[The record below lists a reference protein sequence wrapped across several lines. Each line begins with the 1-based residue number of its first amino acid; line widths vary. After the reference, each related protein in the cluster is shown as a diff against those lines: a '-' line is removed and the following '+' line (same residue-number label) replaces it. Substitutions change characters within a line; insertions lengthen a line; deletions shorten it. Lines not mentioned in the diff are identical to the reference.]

1 MERYNIKNVE
11 EKWQNVWA
19 SKKTYAATLDKNKKK
34 FYCLEMFP
42 YPSGKIHMGHIRNY
56 TIGDVL
62 ARYKKLRGFNVL
74 HPMGWDSFGLP
85 AENAAR
91 ENNLHPKDWTKKNIE
106 IMKKQLKLL
115 GLSLDWDREIS
126 TCDPKYYQHQ
136 QEFFLELFKKNLV
149 YKKDTYVNWDPA
161 EQTVLANEQ
170 VIDGKG
176 WRSGIAVERKKLSQW
191 FFNIKKFSQNLLD
204 ELKKLKNWPDKVK
217 LMQKNWIGKSYG
229 CEIDF
234 KIDKKNKLR
243 KIKIF
248 TTRPDTIFGASF
260 IALSL
265 DHPATKIFEKNSNF
279 LSFKSE
285 CSKIGTTEEAL
296 ANAEK
301 IGFNTGLFALHPL
314 DKKIKLPIYIAN
326 FVLMDYGTGA
336 IFGCPAHDQ
345 RDLDFANKYN
355 LKVLPVVKPR
365 NIEATKFVIKSEAY
379 TEDGILFNSS
389 FLNNLTVN
397 QAIEK
402 IIKVITKKKLGKK
415 KITFRLKDWGV
426 SRQRYWGCPIP
437 IVYNK
442 KGDAIP
448 VKKKD
453 LPVLLPDNV
462 DLNTSGNPLE
472 KHPSWKHTKL
482 PSGEKVIR
490 ETDTLDTFVDSSW
503 YFVRFCSPKHEEY
516 GYKLSD
522 VKYWMPVDQYIGGV
536 EHAILHLLYSRF
548 FMRALA
554 FNNKKFN
561 YIEPF
566 KSLFTQGMVCHETYK
581 NEQNQWLYPDQVEKN
596 SDGNFITKKDKRKV
610 LVGPS
615 EAMSKSRKNI
625 VDPEEMIN
633 AYGADSI
640 RWFMLSDSPPERDVQ
655 WSLEGVSAAFKFIQ
669 KLWKL
674 NNEILNKKDA
684 TSKPKSITLQ
694 KAVNKTVYNVT
705 KNLDNFQYNVVIA
718 NMHEIYNLFYDHVI
732 NNKTSNKTLK
742 NEWEKITMLLMPLIP
757 HLAHECSEKINKK
770 FYWPKYNSKLLKE
783 DNCTIVIQ
791 VDGKKRGIL
800 EMPINSKEVII
811 INKSK
816 EIDNVSKYIGNT
828 SIIKNIY
835 IKNKLVNFIT
845 KK

>member
-62 ARYKKLRGFNVL
+62 ARYKKLQGFNVL

-234 KIDKKNKLR
+234 KIDRKNKLR

-397 QAIEK
+397 QAIKK

-757 HLAHECSEKINKK
+757 HLAHECCEKINKK